1 MKLYAV
7 CLNTASGLDDWW
19 IEFYW
24 ADDDEHAE
32 EQALD
37 GNPEC
42 AVVCTPTPVPTPD
55 GGFLTWDGKQPWK
68 SGR

>member
-7 CLNTASGLDDWW
+7 CLNTADHDTYPDDWW

-24 ADDDEHAE
+24 AEDSEHAE

-37 GNPEC
+37 ANPRC
-42 AVVCTPTPVPTPD
+42 AIVCVANVPVQET
-55 GGFLTWDGKQPWK
+55 K
-68 SGR
+68 